1 LQNVIIP
8 IISFLILMD
17 IFSFTTTIILVTC
30 SGALAPGPLFFENL
44 TQGVR
49 FGARSGLVFSF
60 AHNVVELALVMSL
73 ALGLLT
79 FVHNLAVQRVIGI
92 IGGAVL
98 VAFGAAQISGSLR
111 SNTREHDQAK
121 AAANRLFLMG
131 LALTGLNPFF
141 VVWWLTAGAQLIMLS
156 LEFASFAGVAL
167 MYICHVWMDYAW
179 LTGTAHFA
187 RVGLNFMGQRW
198 YRTLTAT
205 FGAVLIYF
213 GFNFVLSA
221 LL

>member
-1 LQNVIIP
+1 
-8 IISFLILMD
+8 MD
-17 IFSFTTTIILVTC
+17 VFSFAATIILVTG

-44 TQGVR
+44 TQGAR
-49 FGARSGLVFSF
+49 FGAKSGLLFSF
-60 AHNVVELALVMSL
+60 AHNIVELALVMSL

-79 FVHNLAVQRVIGI
+79 FVHDLAVQRAIGI

-98 VAFGAAQISGSLR
+98 VAFGAAQIAGLLR
-111 SNTREHDQAK
+111 RKPRGPDQVRAASNK
-121 AAANRLFLMG
+121 LFLMG

-141 VVWWLTAGAQLIMLS
+141 VVWWLTAGAQLIMIS

-167 MYICHVWMDYAW
+167 MYVCHVWMDYAW

-187 RVGLNFMGQRW
+187 KVGLSFMGQRW
-198 YRTLTAT
+198 YRILIAT
-205 FGAVLIYF
+205 FGVFLIYF
-213 GFNFVLSA
+213 GFNFVLTA